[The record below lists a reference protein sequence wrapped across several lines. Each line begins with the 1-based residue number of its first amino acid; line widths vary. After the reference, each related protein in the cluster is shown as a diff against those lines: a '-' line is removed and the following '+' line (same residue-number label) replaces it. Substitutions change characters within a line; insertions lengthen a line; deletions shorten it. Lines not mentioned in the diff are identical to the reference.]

1 MKGWKILKKK
11 KRKNYKIFKWL
22 IIILII
28 VAIGYFAYRQIS
40 RWWYEES
47 QIAVKV
53 GDDII
58 TYREINNR
66 ILLTVGIENIDNP
79 VYEEQYLTIKKQVTD
94 EIVKDSLVMKY
105 AKEKG
110 YEVKEEE
117 LNNED
122 YIGNDK
128 YRVYFVELIRKEI
141 ENEIK
146 NNLSDKELLKY
157 FNDNKSDFVSIKAQ
171 IIYIKSEANDTE
183 RKVKEAKIN
192 EAYNKLLRGH
202 SFTSLVKEYS
212 DIKDNDGI
220 SDYFDIYKYN
230 AIINEVI
237 FDLKIGEVSKP
248 ISTID
253 GFYIFKIIDRIDDF
267 ESFKDK
273 VEKKYINVEANK
285 RLAQLKDKL
294 MEENQEI
301 IIYGNRVEKIIN
313 WYNTVFLGKEEGG

>member
-58 TYREINNR
+58 TYQEINNR

-94 EIVKDSLVMKY
+94 EIVRDSLVMKY

-110 YEVKEEE
+110 YEAKEEE

-122 YIGNDK
+122 YVGNDK
-128 YRVYFVELIRKEI
+128 YRVYFAELIRKEI
-141 ENEIK
+141 ENEVK
-146 NNLSDKELLKY
+146 NNLSEKELIKY
-157 FNDNKSDFVSIKAQ
+157 FNENKSEFVLIKAQ
-171 IIYIKSEANDTE
+171 IIYIKSEANDTD
-183 RKVKEAKIN
+183 RKLKEAKIN
-192 EAYNKLLRGH
+192 EAYNKFLRGY

>member
-1 MKGWKILKKK
+1 MKKK

-58 TYREINNR
+58 TYQEINNR

-79 VYEEQYLTIKKQVTD
+79 AYEEQYLTIKKQVTD
-94 EIVKDSLVMKY
+94 EIIKDSLIMKY

-110 YEVKEEE
+110 YEAKEEE

-122 YIGNDK
+122 YVGNDK
-128 YRVYFVELIRKEI
+128 YRVYFAELIRKEI
-141 ENEIK
+141 ENEVK
-146 NNLSDKELLKY
+146 NNLSEKELIKY
-157 FNDNKSDFVSIKAQ
+157 FNENKSEFVLIKAQ
-171 IIYIKSEANDTE
+171 IIYIKSEANDTD
-183 RKVKEAKIN
+183 RKLKEAKIN
-192 EAYNKLLRGH
+192 EAYNKFLRGY

>member
-122 YIGNDK
+122 YVGNDK

-146 NNLSDKELLKY
+146 NNLSDEKLLKY
-157 FNDNKSDFVSIKAQ
+157 FNDNKSDFVLIKAQ

-192 EAYNKLLRGH
+192 EAYNKLLRGY

-273 VEKKYINVEANK
+273 VKEKYINVEANK

>member
-146 NNLSDKELLKY
+146 NNLSDEKLLKY
-157 FNDNKSDFVSIKAQ
+157 FNDNKSDFVLIKAQ

-273 VEKKYINVEANK
+273 VKEKYINVEANK

>member
-1 MKGWKILKKK
+1 MKKK

-58 TYREINNR
+58 TYQEINNR

-94 EIVKDSLVMKY
+94 EIVRDSLVMKY

-110 YEVKEEE
+110 YEAKEEE

-122 YIGNDK
+122 YVGNDK
-128 YRVYFVELIRKEI
+128 YRVYFAELIRKEI
-141 ENEIK
+141 ENEVK
-146 NNLSDKELLKY
+146 NNLSEKELIKY
-157 FNDNKSDFVSIKAQ
+157 FNENKSEFVLIKAQ
-171 IIYIKSEANDTE
+171 IIYIKSEANDTD
-183 RKVKEAKIN
+183 RKLKEAKIN
-192 EAYNKLLRGH
+192 EAYNKLLRGY

>member
-1 MKGWKILKKK
+1 MKKK

-122 YIGNDK
+122 YVGNDK
-128 YRVYFVELIRKEI
+128 YRVYFAELIRKEI
-141 ENEIK
+141 ENEVK
-146 NNLSDKELLKY
+146 NNLSEKELIKY
-157 FNDNKSDFVSIKAQ
+157 FNENKSEFVLIKAQ
-171 IIYIKSEANDTE
+171 IIYIKSEANDTD
-183 RKVKEAKIN
+183 RKLKEAKIN
-192 EAYNKLLRGH
+192 EAYNKFLRGY

-273 VEKKYINVEANK
+273 VKEKYINVEANK

>member
-1 MKGWKILKKK
+1 LKKK

-122 YIGNDK
+122 YVGNDK

-146 NNLSDKELLKY
+146 NNLSDEKLLKY
-157 FNDNKSDFVSIKAQ
+157 FNDNKSDFVLIKAQ
-171 IIYIKSEANDTE
+171 IIYIKSEANDTD
-183 RKVKEAKIN
+183 RKLKEAKIN
-192 EAYNKLLRGH
+192 EAYNKFLRGY

-273 VEKKYINVEANK
+273 VKEKYINVEANK

>member
-1 MKGWKILKKK
+1 LKKK

-122 YIGNDK
+122 YVGNDK

-146 NNLSDKELLKY
+146 NNLSDEKLLKY
-157 FNDNKSDFVSIKAQ
+157 FNDNKSDFVLIKAQ

-192 EAYNKLLRGH
+192 EAYNKLLRGY

>member
-1 MKGWKILKKK
+1 MKKK

-146 NNLSDKELLKY
+146 NNLSDEKLLKY

-273 VEKKYINVEANK
+273 VKEKYINVEANK

>member
-1 MKGWKILKKK
+1 MKKK

-94 EIVKDSLVMKY
+94 EIIKDSLIMKY

-110 YEVKEEE
+110 YEVKKEE

-122 YIGNDK
+122 YVGNDK
-128 YRVYFVELIRKEI
+128 YRVYFAELIRKEI
-141 ENEIK
+141 ENEVK
-146 NNLSDKELLKY
+146 NNLSDEELLKY
-157 FNDNKSDFVSIKAQ
+157 FNDNKSDFVLIKAQ

-183 RKVKEAKIN
+183 RKVKETKIN
-192 EAYNKLLRGH
+192 EAYNKFLRGY

-273 VEKKYINVEANK
+273 VKEKYINVEANK

-294 MEENQEI
+294 MEENQDL
-301 IIYGNRVEKIIN
+301 IIYGNRVEKITN

>member
-1 MKGWKILKKK
+1 MKKK

-58 TYREINNR
+58 TYQEINNR

-94 EIVKDSLVMKY
+94 EIIKDSLIMKY

-122 YIGNDK
+122 YVGNDK
-128 YRVYFVELIRKEI
+128 YRVYFAELIRKEI
-141 ENEIK
+141 ENEVK
-146 NNLSDKELLKY
+146 NNLSEKELIKY
-157 FNDNKSDFVSIKAQ
+157 FNENKSEFVLIKAQ
-171 IIYIKSEANDTE
+171 IIYIKSEANDTD
-183 RKVKEAKIN
+183 RKLKEAKIN
-192 EAYNKLLRGH
+192 EAYNKFLRGY

-273 VEKKYINVEANK
+273 VKEKYIDVEANK

>member
-1 MKGWKILKKK
+1 LKKK

-122 YIGNDK
+122 YVGNDK

-146 NNLSDKELLKY
+146 NNLSDEKLLKY
-157 FNDNKSDFVSIKAQ
+157 FNDNKSDFVLIKAQ

-192 EAYNKLLRGH
+192 EAYNKLLRGY
-202 SFTSLVKEYS
+202 SFISLVKEYS

-273 VEKKYINVEANK
+273 VKEKYINVEANK

>member
-1 MKGWKILKKK
+1 LKKK

-122 YIGNDK
+122 YVGNDK

-146 NNLSDKELLKY
+146 NNLSDEKLLKY
-157 FNDNKSDFVSIKAQ
+157 FNDNKSDFVLIKAQ

-192 EAYNKLLRGH
+192 EAYNKLLRGY

-273 VEKKYINVEANK
+273 VKEKYINVEANK

>member
-1 MKGWKILKKK
+1 MKKK

-122 YIGNDK
+122 YVGNDK

-146 NNLSDKELLKY
+146 NNLSDEELLKY
-157 FNDNKSDFVSIKAQ
+157 FNDNKSDFVLIKAQ

-192 EAYNKLLRGH
+192 EAYNKLLRGY

-273 VEKKYINVEANK
+273 VKEKYINVEANK

>member
-1 MKGWKILKKK
+1 LEL
-11 KRKNYKIFKWL
+11 KIF
-22 IIILII
+22 IT
-28 VAIGYFAYRQIS
+28 QCIS
-40 RWWYEES
+40 RK
-47 QIAVKV
+47 IF
-53 GDDII
+53 
-58 TYREINNR
+58 NN
-66 ILLTVGIENIDNP
+66 
-79 VYEEQYLTIKKQVTD
+79 KKEVTD

-122 YIGNDK
+122 YVGNDK
-128 YRVYFVELIRKEI
+128 YRVYFAELIKKEI

-192 EAYNKLLRGH
+192 EAYNKLLRGY

-273 VEKKYINVEANK
+273 VKEKYINVEANK

-294 MEENQEI
+294 MEENQDI
-301 IIYGNRVEKIIN
+301 IVYGNRVEKIIN
-313 WYNTVFLGKEEGG
+313 WYNNVFLGKGG

>member
-1 MKGWKILKKK
+1 MKKK

-146 NNLSDKELLKY
+146 NNLSDEKLLKY
-157 FNDNKSDFVSIKAQ
+157 FNDNKSDFVLIKAQ

-202 SFTSLVKEYS
+202 SFTSLVKE
-212 DIKDNDGI
+212 
-220 SDYFDIYKYN
+220 
-230 AIINEVI
+230 
-237 FDLKIGEVSKP
+237 
-248 ISTID
+248 
-253 GFYIFKIIDRIDDF
+253 
-267 ESFKDK
+267 
-273 VEKKYINVEANK
+273 
-285 RLAQLKDKL
+285 
-294 MEENQEI
+294 
-301 IIYGNRVEKIIN
+301 
-313 WYNTVFLGKEEGG
+313 

>member
-1 MKGWKILKKK
+1 MKKK

-28 VAIGYFAYRQIS
+28 VAVGYFAYRQIS

-58 TYREINNR
+58 TYQEIDNR
-66 ILLTVGIENIDNP
+66 ILLSIGIENIYNP
-79 VYEEQYLTIKKQVTD
+79 IYQEKYLTIKKEVTD

-122 YIGNDK
+122 YVGNDK
-128 YRVYFVELIRKEI
+128 YRVYFAELIKKEI

-146 NNLSDKELLKY
+146 NNLSDEELLKY

-192 EAYNKLLRGH
+192 EAYNKLLRGY

-273 VEKKYINVEANK
+273 VKEKYINVEANK

-294 MEENQEI
+294 MEENQDI
-301 IIYGNRVEKIIN
+301 IVYGNRVEKIIN
-313 WYNTVFLGKEEGG
+313 WYNTVFLGKGG

>member
-1 MKGWKILKKK
+1 MKKK

-58 TYREINNR
+58 TYQEINNR

-94 EIVKDSLVMKY
+94 EIVRDSLVMKY

-110 YEVKEEE
+110 YEAKEEE

-122 YIGNDK
+122 YVGNDK
-128 YRVYFVELIRKEI
+128 YRVYFAELIRKEI
-141 ENEIK
+141 ENEVK
-146 NNLSDKELLKY
+146 NNLSEKELIKY
-157 FNDNKSDFVSIKAQ
+157 FNENKSEFVLIKAQ
-171 IIYIKSEANDTE
+171 IIYIKSEANDTD
-183 RKVKEAKIN
+183 RKLKEAKIN
-192 EAYNKLLRGH
+192 EAYNKFLRGY

>member
-1 MKGWKILKKK
+1 MKKK

-146 NNLSDKELLKY
+146 NNLSDEKLLKY
-157 FNDNKSDFVSIKAQ
+157 FNDNKSDFVLIKAQ

-253 GFYIFKIIDRIDDF
+253 GF
-267 ESFKDK
+267 
-273 VEKKYINVEANK
+273 
-285 RLAQLKDKL
+285 
-294 MEENQEI
+294 
-301 IIYGNRVEKIIN
+301 
-313 WYNTVFLGKEEGG
+313 

>member
-28 VAIGYFAYRQIS
+28 VAVGYFAYRQIS

-79 VYEEQYLTIKKQVTD
+79 AYEAQYLTIKKQVTD

-122 YIGNDK
+122 YVGNDK
-128 YRVYFVELIRKEI
+128 YRVYFAELIKKEI
-141 ENEIK
+141 KNEIK
-146 NNLSDKELLKY
+146 NNLSDEELLKY

-183 RKVKEAKIN
+183 RKIKEAKIN
-192 EAYNKLLRGH
+192 EAYNKLLRGY

-273 VEKKYINVEANK
+273 VKEKYINVEANK

-294 MEENQEI
+294 MEENQDI
-301 IIYGNRVEKIIN
+301 IVYGNRVEKIIN
-313 WYNTVFLGKEEGG
+313 WYNTVFLGKGG

>member
-146 NNLSDKELLKY
+146 NNLSDTDLIKY

-273 VEKKYINVEANK
+273 VKEKYINVEANK

>member
-28 VAIGYFAYRQIS
+28 VAVGYFAYRQIS

-58 TYREINNR
+58 TYQEIDNR
-66 ILLTVGIENIDNP
+66 ILLSIGIENIYNP
-79 VYEEQYLTIKKQVTD
+79 IYQEKYLTIKKEVTD

-122 YIGNDK
+122 YVGNDK
-128 YRVYFVELIRKEI
+128 YRVYFAELIKKEI

-146 NNLSDKELLKY
+146 NNLSDEELLKY

-192 EAYNKLLRGH
+192 EAYNKLLRGY

-273 VEKKYINVEANK
+273 VKEKYINVEANK

-294 MEENQEI
+294 MEENQDI
-301 IIYGNRVEKIIN
+301 IVYGNRVEKIIN
-313 WYNTVFLGKEEGG
+313 WYNTVFLGKGG

>member
-1 MKGWKILKKK
+1 MKKK

-122 YIGNDK
+122 YVGNDK

-146 NNLSDKELLKY
+146 NNLSDEKLLKY
-157 FNDNKSDFVSIKAQ
+157 FNDNKSDFVLIKAQ

-192 EAYNKLLRGH
+192 EAYNKLLRGY
-202 SFTSLVKEYS
+202 SFISLVKEYS

-273 VEKKYINVEANK
+273 VKEKYINVEANK

>member
-1 MKGWKILKKK
+1 MKKK

-146 NNLSDKELLKY
+146 NNLSDEELLKY
-157 FNDNKSDFVSIKAQ
+157 FNDNKSDFVLIKAQ

-192 EAYNKLLRGH
+192 EAYNKLLRGY

-273 VEKKYINVEANK
+273 VKEKYINVEANK

>member
-1 MKGWKILKKK
+1 LKKK

-58 TYREINNR
+58 TYQEIDNR
-66 ILLTVGIENIDNP
+66 ILLSIGIENIYNP
-79 VYEEQYLTIKKQVTD
+79 IYQEKYLTIKKEVTD

-122 YIGNDK
+122 YVGNDK
-128 YRVYFVELIRKEI
+128 YRVYFAELIKKEI

-192 EAYNKLLRGH
+192 EAYNKLLRGY

-273 VEKKYINVEANK
+273 VKEKYINVEANK

-294 MEENQEI
+294 MEENQDI
-301 IIYGNRVEKIIN
+301 IVYGNRVEKIIN
-313 WYNTVFLGKEEGG
+313 WYNNVFLGKGG

>member
-58 TYREINNR
+58 TYQEINNR

-79 VYEEQYLTIKKQVTD
+79 AYEEQYLTIKKQVTD
-94 EIVKDSLVMKY
+94 EIIKDSLIMKY

-122 YIGNDK
+122 YVGNDK
-128 YRVYFVELIRKEI
+128 YRVYFAELIRKEI
-141 ENEIK
+141 ENEVK
-146 NNLSDKELLKY
+146 NNLSEKELIKY
-157 FNDNKSDFVSIKAQ
+157 FNENKSEFILIKAQ

-192 EAYNKLLRGH
+192 EAYNKLLRGY

-273 VEKKYINVEANK
+273 VEEKYINVEANK

>member
-1 MKGWKILKKK
+1 LKKK

-146 NNLSDKELLKY
+146 NNLSDEKLLKY
-157 FNDNKSDFVSIKAQ
+157 FNDNKSDFVLIKAQ

-273 VEKKYINVEANK
+273 VKEKYINVEANK

>member
-146 NNLSDKELLKY
+146 NNLSDEKLLKY
-157 FNDNKSDFVSIKAQ
+157 FNDNKSDFVLIKAQ

-192 EAYNKLLRGH
+192 EAYNKLLRGY

-273 VEKKYINVEANK
+273 VKEKYINVEANK

>member
-1 MKGWKILKKK
+1 MKKK

-122 YIGNDK
+122 YVGNDK

-146 NNLSDKELLKY
+146 NNLSDEKLLKY
-157 FNDNKSDFVSIKAQ
+157 FNDNKSDFVLIKAQ

-273 VEKKYINVEANK
+273 VKEKYINVEANK

>member
-1 MKGWKILKKK
+1 LKKK

-122 YIGNDK
+122 YVGNDK

-146 NNLSDKELLKY
+146 NNLSDEELLKY
-157 FNDNKSDFVSIKAQ
+157 FNDNKSDFVLIKAQ

-192 EAYNKLLRGH
+192 EAYNKLLRGY

-273 VEKKYINVEANK
+273 VKEKYINVEANK

>member
-58 TYREINNR
+58 TYQEINNR

-94 EIVKDSLVMKY
+94 EIVRDSLVMKY

-110 YEVKEEE
+110 YEAKEEE

-122 YIGNDK
+122 YVGNDK
-128 YRVYFVELIRKEI
+128 YRVYFAELIRKEI
-141 ENEIK
+141 ENEVK
-146 NNLSDKELLKY
+146 NNLSEKELIKY
-157 FNDNKSDFVSIKAQ
+157 FNENKSEFVLIKAQ
-171 IIYIKSEANDTE
+171 IIYIKSEANDTD
-183 RKVKEAKIN
+183 RKLKEAKIN
-192 EAYNKLLRGH
+192 EAYNKFLRGY

-273 VEKKYINVEANK
+273 VEEKYINVEANK

>member
-1 MKGWKILKKK
+1 LKKK

-58 TYREINNR
+58 TYQEINNR

-122 YIGNDK
+122 YVGNDK
-128 YRVYFVELIRKEI
+128 YRVYFAELIKKEI

-192 EAYNKLLRGH
+192 EAYNKLLRGY

-273 VEKKYINVEANK
+273 VKEKYINVEANK

>member
-122 YIGNDK
+122 YVGNDK
-128 YRVYFVELIRKEI
+128 YRVYFAELIRKEI
-141 ENEIK
+141 ENEVK
-146 NNLSDKELLKY
+146 NNLSEKELIKY
-157 FNDNKSDFVSIKAQ
+157 FNENKSEFVLIKAQ
-171 IIYIKSEANDTE
+171 IIYIKSEANDTD
-183 RKVKEAKIN
+183 RKLKEAKIN
-192 EAYNKLLRGH
+192 EAYNKFLRGY

-273 VEKKYINVEANK
+273 VKEKYINVEANK

>member
-1 MKGWKILKKK
+1 MKKK

-122 YIGNDK
+122 YVGNDK

-146 NNLSDKELLKY
+146 NNLSDEKLLKY
-157 FNDNKSDFVSIKAQ
+157 FNDNKSDFVLIKAQ

-192 EAYNKLLRGH
+192 EAYNKLLRGY

-273 VEKKYINVEANK
+273 VKEKYINVEANK

>member
-1 MKGWKILKKK
+1 MKKK

-146 NNLSDKELLKY
+146 NNLSDEKLLKY
-157 FNDNKSDFVSIKAQ
+157 FNDNKSDFVLIKAQ

-273 VEKKYINVEANK
+273 VKEKYINVEANK